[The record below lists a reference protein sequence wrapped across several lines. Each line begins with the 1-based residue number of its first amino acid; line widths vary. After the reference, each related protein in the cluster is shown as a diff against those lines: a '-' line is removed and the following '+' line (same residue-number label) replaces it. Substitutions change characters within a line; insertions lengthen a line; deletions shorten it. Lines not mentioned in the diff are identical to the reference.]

1 MKKIFLKIF
10 TVLIVSL
17 FVCFLTSC
25 NENNE
30 HEHTYESNWSYD
42 ETYHFKKCTFKGCD
56 AVYKKGEHQFEND
69 ICKICGYIKGED
81 IDNPDNE
88 KTYYTVIFKD
98 GDVVLKTEQ
107 VLEGSSATAPLVDR
121 KGDLVFMKWDKSFNK
136 VTSDLTVNVIFGDI
150 NSTYTIEYDLDGFD
164 WGFSSKED
172 MVLAF
177 LTDFYYF
184 VKPNVD
190 IATFIYDSNGGF
202 DGEWASYVGGYVG
215 GTNHLLED
223 NTVEIGENGS
233 YNDGYFFN
241 SHEYRD
247 KWYPLFLYGRDE
259 ICKSNKRFGTKD
271 YYYGVLD
278 FYRYIIGDY
287 AKDEYLEVYGGA
299 SVFYGY
305 PVIEPLIIEE
315 YQYSDV
321 DIKLPTPYS
330 IKFIKWVNSDGEEVD
345 TIKQNSIGELK
356 LFAIFNKNNSYV
368 ISLDSDGGNNLESIN
383 VEKGGTFELPTPTK
397 EGFIFKGW
405 YLGLSEFTSGKY
417 NYDFNIKLKAGWRD
431 ENEVGL
437 EDLIYQGNPVT
448 YRKTTTAVQIP
459 TEYRQKDEQL
469 RAAWVSSFAGD
480 FSPSTDKAKMQ
491 KTLNDILDV
500 LEYFNMNCII
510 FHIRTHNQAFYKT
523 TKTYIASEYGTLASF
538 EEWDYLTWFIEECH
552 KRGIEFH
559 AWLNPYRCS
568 SSGATAESIAEKF
581 KNYPQNPA
589 SKVENLLVGS
599 SGYVLMDPA
608 VPEVRE
614 FVRDVCLEIMDNYD
628 VDAIH
633 FDDYFYTSGIDDSAS
648 RAKYNI
654 KNLSTDDF
662 RREQVDLF
670 IEDLYQ
676 AMCEQNKKNN
686 TKVQLGISPTG
697 IYRNGNGSVE
707 SGSNTS
713 GYAHYG
719 SPLYADTYKWIRN
732 EWIDYI
738 LPQSY
743 WAFSHS
749 SAGYADVMDW
759 WDKAVE
765 GTRVNLYSG
774 IGLYMANNGGSNASW
789 GKEPYEVSNQVLYTT
804 KLKNCKGV
812 SFYAFQSL
820 RDAYRD
826 SQAMAHAG
834 VMRIHDEYWTT
845 KVKTPTSI
853 ASLLK
858 ANGYNPL

>member
-1 MKKIFLKIF
+1 MKNSILKIIS
-10 TVLIVSL
+10 VLIVSL
-17 FVCFLTSC
+17 FFVFLSSC
-25 NENNE
+25 GEIKE
-30 HEHTYESNWSYD
+30 HDHRYESDWSYD
-42 ETYHFKKCTFKGCD
+42 ETFHFHKCTFNGCD
-56 AVYKKGEHQFEND
+56 AVYKKGEHQFED
-69 ICKICGYIKGED
+69 DTCKICGYVKGED
-81 IDNPDNE
+81 IDDSVEP
-88 KTYYTVIFKD
+88 KIYYTVTFKD
-98 GDVVLKTEQ
+98 GDTVLKTEK
-107 VLEGSSATAPLVDR
+107 VLKGSNATPPVVD
-121 KGDLVFMKWDKSFNK
+121 KQGDLIFMKWDKSYSN
-136 VTSDLTVNVIFGDI
+136 VSCDLIVNAIFGDI
-150 NSTYTIEYDLDGFD
+150 NATYKINYDLDGYE
-164 WGFSSKED
+164 WGFSSKDD

-177 LTDFYYF
+177 LTDFYDF
-184 VKPNVD
+184 VKPSID
-190 IATFIYDSNGGF
+190 IATFIYAPDGSF
-202 DGEWASYVGGYVG
+202 DGEWKGYVG
-215 GTNHLLED
+215 GNVGGSNHLLLD
-223 NTVEIGENGS
+223 NNVDLEEE

-241 SHEYRD
+241 SNKYRD
-247 KWYPLFLYGRDE
+247 KWYPLFIYVKNQ
-259 ICKSNKRFGTKD
+259 ICANNKRFGTKD

-278 FYRYIIGDY
+278 FYRYIISDY
-287 AKDEYLEVYGGA
+287 ARDEYLEVYGGVD
-299 SVFYGY
+299 VFYGY
-305 PVIEPLIIEE
+305 PDINPSLIVEYNYSEE
-315 YQYSDV
+315 
-321 DIKLPTPYS
+321 DIKLSTPYS
-330 IKFIKWVNSDGEEVD
+330 IKFIKWIDENGDEVD
-345 TIKQNSIGELK
+345 TIKANTIGDYNLT
-356 LFAIFNKNNSYV
+356 AVFNKNNSYV
-368 ISLDSDGGNNLESIN
+368 IKLDTDGGNKLENIN
-383 VEKGGTFELPTPTK
+383 VEKGGTFEIPTPTK
-397 EGFIFKGW
+397 DGYIFMGW
-405 YLGLSEFTSGKY
+405 YLGTTKFTSTEYK
-417 NYDFNIKLKAGWRD
+417 YDFNIKLTAVWRD
-431 ENEVGL
+431 ENEV
-437 EDLIYQGNPVT
+437 DLVDLVYHGNPVT
-448 YRKTTTAVQIP
+448 YRKSTDVVQIP
-459 TEYRQKDEQL
+459 SEYKQKDEQL

-480 FSPSTDKAKMQ
+480 FSPSTNKAKMQ
-491 KTLNDILDV
+491 ETLTGILDV

-523 TKTYIASEYGTLASF
+523 TKTYIASEYGTLESF

-568 SSGATAESIAEKF
+568 SSGSTAEAIAEKF
-581 KNYPQNPA
+581 KNYPNNPA

-608 VPEVRE
+608 IPEVRE
-614 FVRDVCLEIMDNYD
+614 FVRDVCIEIMDNYD

-648 RAKYNI
+648 YAKYNN
-654 KNLSTDDF
+654 KNLSIDNF
-662 RREQVDLF
+662 RREQVNIF
-670 IEDLYQ
+670 IKDLYE
-676 AMCEQNKKNN
+676 AMCAENKKNN
-686 TKVQLGISPTG
+686 TQVQLGISPTG
-697 IYRNGNGSVE
+697 IYRNGNGTVE

-789 GKEPYEVSNQVLYTT
+789 GSEPYEVANQVLYTT
-804 KLKNCKGV
+804 KLNNCKGV

-826 SQAMAHAG
+826 SSTMAHDG

>member
-1 MKKIFLKIF
+1 MRKNHFRII
-10 TVLIVSL
+10 TVLLLSL
-17 FVCFLTSC
+17 FVFLLSSC
-25 NENNE
+25 GEVEE
-30 HEHTYESNWSYD
+30 HEHTYESDWSYD
-42 ETYHFKKCTFKGCD
+42 ETYHYHKCNFKGCD
-56 AVYKKGEHQFEND
+56 AVYKKGEHQFED
-69 ICKICGYIKGED
+69 DTCKICGYVKGED
-81 IDNPDNE
+81 IDNPDEE
-88 KTYYTVIFKD
+88 KVFYTVTFKD
-98 GDVVLKTEQ
+98 GDEVLKTER
-107 VLEGSSATAPLVDR
+107 VLKGSKATAPDLDN
-121 KGDLVFMKWDKSFNK
+121 KGNLLFIKWDKSFSK
-136 VTSDLTVNVIFGDI
+136 VESDLTVNAIFGDI
-150 NSTYTIEYDLDGFD
+150 NSTYSINYNLDGFE
-164 WGFSSKED
+164 WGFSSKDD

-177 LTDFYYF
+177 LTDFYNF
-184 VKPNVD
+184 VKPSID
-190 IATFIYDSNGGF
+190 IATFIYSSDGSF
-202 DGEWASYVGGYVG
+202 DGAWSRYVGGSVG
-215 GTNHLLED
+215 GSNHLLED
-223 NTVEIGENGS
+223 NNVDLEE
-233 YNDGYFFN
+233 YNDEYFFN

-247 KWYPLFLYGRDE
+247 KWYPLFIYGRDQ
-259 ICKSNKRFGTKD
+259 ICKGNQRFGTKD
-271 YYYGVLD
+271 YYYGILD
-278 FYRYIIGDY
+278 FYRYIIGNY
-287 AKDEYLEVYGGA
+287 AKEEYLEIYGGVE
-299 SVFYGY
+299 VFYGY
-305 PVIEPLIIEE
+305 PEMMPEVLEN
-315 YQYSDV
+315 YKYSDN
-321 DIKLPTPYS
+321 DIKLPIPYS
-330 IKFIKWVNSDGEEVD
+330 IKFVKWIDEFGDEVD
-345 TIKQNSIGELK
+345 TINKNTIGDYNLT
-356 LFAIFNKNNSYV
+356 AVFNKNNSYV
-368 ISLDSDGGNNLESIN
+368 IKLDSNGGNNLESIN

-397 EGFIFKGW
+397 EGYIFTGW
-405 YLGLSEFTSGKY
+405 YLGNSKFSQNKY
-417 NYDFNIKLKAGWRD
+417 LYDFNIKLIAGWRD
-431 ENEVGL
+431 EHEIEL
-437 EDLIYQGNPVT
+437 EDLVYHDNPVK
-448 YRKTTTAVQIP
+448 YRNSDVIVQIP

-480 FSPSTDKAKMQ
+480 FSPSTDKEMMKS
-491 KTLNDILDV
+491 TLTDILDV
-500 LEYFNMNCII
+500 LEYFNMNCVI

-523 TKTYIASEYGTLASF
+523 TKTYIASEYGTLESF
-538 EEWDYLTWFIEECH
+538 EEWDYLTWFIDECH

-568 SSGATAESIAEKF
+568 SSGSTAEAIAEKF
-581 KNYPQNPA
+581 KDYPDNPA

-599 SGYVLMDPA
+599 NGYVLMDPA
-608 VPEVRE
+608 IPEVRS
-614 FVRDVCLEIMDNYD
+614 FVRDVCIEIMDNYD

-633 FDDYFYTSGIDDSAS
+633 FDDYFYTNGIDDSAS
-648 RAKYNI
+648 RSKYNT
-654 KNLSTDDF
+654 KNLSVDNF

-670 IEDLYQ
+670 IEDLFK
-676 AMCEQNKKNN
+676 AMCAENKKND

-804 KLKNCKGV
+804 KLKNVKGI

-820 RDAYRD
+820 RSAYRD
-826 SQAMAHAG
+826 SSAMAHAG

-858 ANGYNPL
+858 DNGYNPL